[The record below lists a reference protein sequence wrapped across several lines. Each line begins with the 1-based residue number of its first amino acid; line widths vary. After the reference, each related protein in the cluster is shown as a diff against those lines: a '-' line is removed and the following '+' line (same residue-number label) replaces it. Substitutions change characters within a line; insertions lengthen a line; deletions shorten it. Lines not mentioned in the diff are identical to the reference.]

1 MVFGNEGG
9 QKRRKRIKEGIYIE
23 NIIITESIS
32 ANDFCRLREAVNFQ
46 HLTTEQAEKILKNTF
61 YTASAV
67 CSGKYIGLTRL
78 LFNYGTDAYITDV
91 IVDPK
96 FQGFGVGKML
106 IENVLEFIKSNS
118 QKGTSVACSLY
129 ANKGKENFYGK
140 FGFEELPNEKYGYGM
155 IIEL

>member
-1 MVFGNEGG
+1 MKN
-9 QKRRKRIKEGIYIE
+9 ITITEGI
-23 NIIITESIS
+23 SI
-32 ANDFCRLREAVNFQ
+32 NDFCRLREAVNFQ
-46 HLTTEQAEKILKNTF
+46 HLTTEQAEKILKNTSH
-61 YTASAV
+61 TASAV
-67 CSGKYIGLTRL
+67 CDEKYIGLTRL
-78 LFNYGTDAYITDV
+78 LFDYVTDAYITDV

-118 QKGTSVACSLY
+118 QKGTKVACSLY

-140 FGFEELPNEKYGYGM
+140 FGFEKLPNEKYGYGM

>member
-106 IENVLEFIKSNS
+106 IENLLKATHKKAQALRAVFMPTKEKKIFTANSVLKNCQTKNMAME
-118 QKGTSVACSLY
+118 
-129 ANKGKENFYGK
+129 
-140 FGFEELPNEKYGYGM
+140 
-155 IIEL
+155 